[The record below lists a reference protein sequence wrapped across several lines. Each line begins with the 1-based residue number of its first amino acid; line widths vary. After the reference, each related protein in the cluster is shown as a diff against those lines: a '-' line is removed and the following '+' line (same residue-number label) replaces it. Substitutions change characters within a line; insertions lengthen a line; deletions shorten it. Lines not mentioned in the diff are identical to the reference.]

1 MWVQCISILGYI
13 YQGAAFH
20 AKQISKAVIRK
31 AVIRTSSGRTV
42 RITAITM
49 HLGSSPPGNKKFL
62 FFSVVPV
69 APGVYIPRS
78 CKHLATKSKVT
89 WPLLWSACVSWLPVS
104 AGSIPTSCFLSCLL
118 AFLYFFL
125 SFLYFWGIYTT
136 QTAGAWQKSM

>member
-1 MWVQCISILGYI
+1 MGVQCISILGYI

-20 AKQISKAVIRK
+20 AKQISK

-62 FFSVVPV
+62 FFSVLPV

-78 CKHLATKSKVT
+78 CKHLATKSKVS
-89 WPLLWSACVSWLPVS
+89 WPLLWSACVS
-104 AGSIPTSCFLSCLL
+104 
-118 AFLYFFL
+118 
-125 SFLYFWGIYTT
+125 
-136 QTAGAWQKSM
+136 

>member
-1 MWVQCISILGYI
+1 MGVECISILGYI

-20 AKQISKAVIRK
+20 AKQISK

-49 HLGSSPPGNKKFL
+49 HLGSSPPGNKTIL
-62 FFSVVPV
+62 IFFGIAGCSWGIYTTQLQ
-69 APGVYIPRS
+69 APGNKEQS
-78 CKHLATKSKVT
+78 ELAFIVVGVRVLTASKRGFDSNF
-89 WPLLWSACVSWLPVS
+89 LLS
-104 AGSIPTSCFLSCLL
+104 FLL

-136 QTAGAWQKSM
+136 QTAGA